1 MKSKYTVSQLDEEI
15 FKEDKPKTIDI
26 LTLESITKSKD
37 GMTTTEICIDT
48 GLKPRRV
55 REATSALQRQK
66 KIVGKMCRCNHTPIY
81 FLYNQK

>member
-15 FKEDKPKTIDI
+15 FKEDKPKTIEI

-55 REATSALQRQK
+55 REATQGLFHQGRIRSE
-66 KIVGKMCRCNHTPIY
+66 ICRCKHTPIHY
-81 FLYNQK
+81 TL